1 MSTPA
6 ICLSQLSVARAL
18 HSASIGA
25 RAAFEQP
32 RLDNFVAVMGNAM
45 SSQLGPNRVWSVKEF
60 TQTHDPLWNA
70 LSEVELRLD
79 PYDPTLMRNLKRA
92 INKAVAEALGQCH
105 EAMAAEI
112 ESYRTGDPSQRDEI
126 LRAAGLNQGTDHAAL
141 VAAISESDT
150 KLEESLDKLDSS
162 LTTLSE
168 NVSSSVVVRERTKAI
183 EKYDAD
189 MAFNEKMSMH
199 ITSADAALDDVSLKL
214 AALSDRFASESR
226 GTEYYSSP
234 ERAELIALRKSIIS
248 EKSSHESELQDHY
261 NYRTQG
267 AHKSETYRAKTSTLS
282 LPKDLHL
289 RTKGEAI
296 IVAVD
301 TDARTKGNSYWAII
315 PILERIGHDIDD
327 AECMHWKPEGDDA
340 FHPTLLPFIKEQR
353 EAYATEFNSANSSKT
368 QKSILL
374 TQNIGNK
381 QVRWQAD
388 PHNGYDLYFATLNLY
403 NPLDRIHKTAKEDEI
418 IALPKLILS
427 REPKAILKSIQHK
440 AYEAAD
446 LGCVLNWE
454 QVGVPI
460 VRNLMER
467 LPQFSGLVNEWATKT
482 VSREECIPQLD
493 NLISSILNMWNT
505 YVTTDSVPSYK
516 GGAKKAKG
524 KGDDEDL
531 DAKIAKA
538 LGKALQA
545 HGLSG
550 GHKGDSK
557 PKHNSPGGQ
566 RQGQCQVC
574 DCNRTIMGWTKAN
587 NWKLCG
593 TCLLEVRTSGS
604 PKKLKDGSEWGSKK
618 KALSAIADRVQAG
631 TSTKGFA
638 KALQAA
644 RDFEFPVDKTKKK
657 NARDGAKS
665 KKRGA
670 KSAQLEEDSEEEV
683 RDGGG
688 KWTTV
693 KSRKQARNAKR
704 ARPDDVSD
712 GEEPKPKS
720 PSQRV
725 LAAQLRLRAKKLA
738 DEEQDSD

>member
-1 MSTPA
+1 MSTPS
-6 ICLSQLSVARAL
+6 ICHSQLSVARACL
-18 HSASIGA
+18 KDSYDA

-32 RLDNFVAVMGNAM
+32 RLDAFAAVMGNAM
-45 SSQLGPNRVWSVKEF
+45 SSQLGPNRVWSVDDF
-60 TQTHDPLWNA
+60 TATHDPLWSA
-70 LSEVELRLD
+70 MSEVEQSLD
-79 PYDPTLMRNLKRA
+79 HHDPTLMRGLNQA
-92 INKAVAEALGQCH
+92 INQAVHEALIQSH
-105 EAMAAEI
+105 EAIADELRSI
-112 ESYRTGDPSQRDEI
+112 RTMDPSQRAET
-126 LRAAGLNQGTDHAAL
+126 LSAAGEEQGTDHAAL
-141 VAAISESDT
+141 VTAISESDT
-150 KLEESLDKLDSS
+150 KLKESLDKLNRS

-183 EKYDAD
+183 EKYDTDMSFNTKMAKKIEIAD
-189 MAFNEKMSMH
+189 L
-199 ITSADAALDDVSLKL
+199 ALLDVSQKL
-214 AALSDRFASESR
+214 AVLNDRFASEGR

-234 ERAELIALRKSIIS
+234 ERAELFALKKSIIS
-248 EKSSHESELQDHY
+248 EKSGHESELQDHY
-261 NYRTQG
+261 QYRTQG
-267 AHKSETYRAKTSTLS
+267 AHRSETYRAKSTTLT
-282 LPKDLHL
+282 LPKDMHL

-315 PILERIGHDIDD
+315 PILEKIGHDVDD
-327 AECMHWKPEGDDA
+327 AECMHWKPEGDHVFDPA
-340 FHPTLLPFIKEQR
+340 LFPFIKEQR
-353 EAYATEFNSANSSKT
+353 EAYAVDFNSACTPKT

-381 QVRWQAD
+381 QVQWQAD

-427 REPKAILKSIQHK
+427 QREPKAILKTIQQK

-493 NLISSILNMWNT
+493 KLISAILNMWNT
-505 YVTTDSVPSYK
+505 YVHTDNVSSYK
-516 GGAKKAKG
+516 GAKKAKG
-524 KGDDEDL
+524 KGDDEDI
-531 DAKIAKA
+531 DTKIAKA
-538 LGKALQA
+538 LSKALQA
-545 HGLSG
+545 QGLSG
-550 GHKGDSK
+550 GHKGDGK
-557 PKHNSPGGQ
+557 PKHSNSPGGQ

-604 PKKLKDGSEWGSKK
+604 PKQLKDGSEWGSKK
-618 KALSAIADRVQAG
+618 KALAGIAERVQAG

-638 KALQAA
+638 KALKVA

-657 NARDGAKS
+657 KNAKD

-670 KSAQLEEDSEEEV
+670 KSAQLDEEEDT
-683 RDGGG
+683 DGGG
-688 KWTTV
+688 DWTRK
-693 KSRKQARNAKR
+693 KSKKAARAAKR
-704 ARPDDVSD
+704 ACLNDDSD
-712 GEEPKPKS
+712 GETPPKDQQS
-720 PSQRV
+720 PSQKAI
-725 LAAQLRLRAKKLA
+725 AAQLRLRAKKLV